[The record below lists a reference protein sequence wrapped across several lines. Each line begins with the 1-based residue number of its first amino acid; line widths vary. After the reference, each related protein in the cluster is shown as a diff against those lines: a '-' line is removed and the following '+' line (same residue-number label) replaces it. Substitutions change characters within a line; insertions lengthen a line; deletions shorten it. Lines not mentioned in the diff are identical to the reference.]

1 MSAAAQILKNF
12 NLYVDG
18 RGYAGN
24 VDEVQLPA
32 LTILE
37 EDYRAGG
44 MDAPVGIDM
53 GMEKLEASFKLSKFD
68 RDVLAQFGVA
78 PGTVIPFVLRGA
90 LESLDGTVQALV
102 VTMTG
107 RIKSVETDAIS
118 PGTKAAQT
126 FTVSLQA
133 YRYEQ
138 DGVVVH
144 DIDVLNMTRIING
157 VDRLASIRAAIGL

>member
-24 VDEVQLPA
+24 IDEVTLPA
-32 LTILE
+32 LTIVE

-78 PGTVIPFVLRGA
+78 PGAAVPFILRGA
-90 LESLDGTVQALV
+90 LESLDGTVQAVV
-102 VTMTG
+102 VTMLG
-107 RIKSVETDAIS
+107 KIRSIETDTIT
-118 PGTKAAQT
+118 PGAKAAQT
-126 FTVSLQA
+126 FTLSLQA
-133 YRYEQ
+133 YRYQQ
-138 DGVVVH
+138 DGVIVH
-144 DIDVLNMTRIING
+144 DIDVLNMVRIVNG
-157 VDRLASIRAAIGL
+157 VDRLAAIRDAIGL

>member
-24 VDEVQLPA
+24 VDEVTLPA
-32 LTILE
+32 LAILE

-53 GMEKLEASFKLSKFD
+53 GMEKLEATFKLSKFD

-78 PGTVIPFVLRGA
+78 PGVAVPFVLRGA
-90 LESLDGTVQALV
+90 LESLDGSVQAVV
-102 VTMTG
+102 VTMLG
-107 RIKSVETDAIS
+107 KIRAIETDTIT
-118 PGTKAAQT
+118 PGTKAGQT
-126 FTVSLQA
+126 FTLSLQS

-138 DGVVVH
+138 DGVIVH
-144 DIDVLNMTRIING
+144 DIDVLNMTRVVNG

>member
-32 LTILE
+32 LTITE

-53 GMEKLEASFKLSKFD
+53 GMEKLEATFKLSKFD
-68 RDVLAQFGVA
+68 RDVITKWGISA
-78 PGTVIPFVLRGA
+78 GTRVPLTLRGA
-90 LESLDGTVQALV
+90 LESLDGNVVPVVVSLV
-102 VTMTG
+102 GSIRVM
-107 RIKSVETDAIS
+107 ETDAIT
-118 PGTKAAQT
+118 PGSKAAMT
-126 FTVSLQA
+126 FTMTATS

-138 DGVVVH
+138 DGETLI
-144 DIDVLNMTRIING
+144 DIDVLNMTRIIGG
-157 VDRLASIRAAIGL
+157 VDRLAQIRNAIGL